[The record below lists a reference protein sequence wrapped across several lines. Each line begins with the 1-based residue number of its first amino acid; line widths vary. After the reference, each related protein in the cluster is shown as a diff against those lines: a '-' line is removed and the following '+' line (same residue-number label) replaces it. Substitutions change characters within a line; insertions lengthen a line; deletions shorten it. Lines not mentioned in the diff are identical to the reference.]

1 MIDKLFGSKTRVKL
15 LHLFMNHPGQSFYVR
30 EITRLIDEQIN
41 SVRRELANM
50 LEVGV
55 ITSDTADNKL
65 YYQVNQRYEFY
76 TALRAIFAGESIS
89 ADQASAVAT
98 DGVNEQE
105 VAIVQ
110 AISGLRLA
118 ILSGVLVKGSTSS
131 VDVVLVGNVSTQ
143 KVRAAMSMIEKLE
156 GREINYTVL
165 PYDEFYYR
173 ISVRDKFIAEI
184 LAAKHSVVVDTDNV
198 LESAVPADSNSK

>member
-41 SVRRELANM
+41 SVRRELSNM

-76 TALRAIFAGESIS
+76 TALRAIFAGEAI
-89 ADQASAVAT
+89 APEQGASALSE
-98 DGVNEQE
+98 GVNEQE
-105 VAIVQ
+105 VAIIKD
-110 AISGLRLA
+110 ISGLRLA
-118 ILSGVLVKGSTSS
+118 ILAGVLVKGSTAS
-131 VDVVLVGNVSTQ
+131 VDILLVGNVSPQ
-143 KVRAAMSMIEKLE
+143 KVHAAVSMIEKLE

-173 ISVRDKFIAEI
+173 LSVRDKFLMEI
-184 LAAKHSVVVDTDNV
+184 LAAKHNVPVDVDNV
-198 LESAVPADSNSK
+198 LEAGGA

>member
-1 MIDKLFGSKTRVKL
+1 MIDKLFGSKTRVKI

-41 SVRRELANM
+41 SVRRELSNM
-50 LEVGV
+50 LEVGI
-55 ITSDTADNKL
+55 ITSDTSDNKL

-76 TALRAIFAGESIS
+76 TALRAIFAGEAIS
-89 ADQASAVAT
+89 AQQASTATT

-105 VAIVQ
+105 IT
-110 AISGLRLA
+110 IIKDIPSLRLA
-118 ILSGVLVKGSTSS
+118 ILAGVLVKGSTAS
-131 VDVVLVGNVSTQ
+131 VDVLLVGNVSTQ

-173 ISVRDKFIAEI
+173 LSVRDKFLTEI
-184 LAAKHSVVVDTDNV
+184 LSAKHNVPVDVDHV
-198 LESAVPADSNSK
+198 FDGQV